1 MTDRAGRKAV
11 PAAFLAAMLLA
22 TAPAGA
28 QTLRIGLQEDPDMLD
43 PTLARTFVG
52 RIVFASLC
60 DKLVD
65 IDPSLGFV
73 PMLATSWSFSD
84 DGRALSFKLRDNVL
98 FHDGTRLDG
107 QAVKASIE
115 RHLTMKGSNR
125 ASEIRPI
132 DRVEVASPGE
142 VVLHLKGPF
151 SPLLAQLSDR
161 AGMIMS
167 TKAMQEADAPG
178 AKPFAAA
185 PVCAGPFK
193 LTERV
198 AQDRIVL
205 DRFDGYWNKQAINVA
220 RVVFRP
226 IPDQTVRLANLRS
239 GDLDIIERAA
249 PSDMAAIKGD
259 PGLVLSTIT
268 SLGYQG
274 LTFNIG
280 NGPKAQVPI
289 GQIAKLRE
297 ALELAIDRDVINQVA
312 LEGAH
317 VVGIQPVAP
326 GNPYHLAALK
336 APARDVPKA
345 KALMK
350 EAGHPK
356 VAFELMIA
364 NNPEQQRIGEIIQ
377 AMAGEAGF
385 EIRLNAME
393 FAAALDR
400 QTKGDFEVFAV
411 GWSGRTDP
419 DGNVHSHTETNGGL
433 NDGKYSNAK
442 VDDFLNKARAA
453 SDVAERKKLY
463 DEAFQIIV
471 AQDRPRIYIY
481 HPNWIYG
488 ARKGVTGFVPYPDGL
503 IRPFGI
509 KVAG

>member
-1 MTDRAGRKAV
+1 MTRAR
-11 PAAFLAAMLLA
+11 LAAALLA
-22 TAPAGA
+22 TTLLAAAPAGA

-65 IDPSLGFV
+65 IDPNLNFV
-73 PMLATSWSFSD
+73 PMLATSWTYAD
-84 DGRALSFKLRDNVL
+84 DGKALSFKLRDGVT
-98 FHDGTRLDG
+98 FHDGTKLDG
-107 QAVKASIE
+107 QAFKASIE
-115 RHLTMKGSNR
+115 RHQTMKGSNR
-125 ASEIRPI
+125 ASEIRPV
-132 DRVEVASPGE
+132 DRVEVVGPSE
-142 VVLHLKGPF
+142 VVLHLKAPF

-167 TKAMQEADAPG
+167 PKAIAEADAPG
-178 AKPFAAA
+178 GRPFAQA
-185 PVCAGPFK
+185 PVCAGPFRFA
-193 LTERV
+193 ERV

-205 DRFDGYWNKQAINVA
+205 DRYDGYWNKSAVRLD

-259 PGLVLSTIT
+259 PTLVLSTIT

-274 LTFNIG
+274 ITFNLA
-280 NGPKAQVPI
+280 NGPRSQTPI

-297 ALELAIDRDVINQVA
+297 AFELSIDRAIINEVA

-317 VVGIQPVAP
+317 VIGNQPVAP
-326 GNPYHLAALK
+326 SNPYYAASV
-336 APARDVPKA
+336 PIPGRDVVKA
-345 KALMK
+345 KALMQ

-356 VAFELMIA
+356 VSFEMMIA

-377 AMAGEAGF
+377 AMAAEAGF
-385 EIRLNAME
+385 EVKLNAME

-419 DGNVHSHTETNGGL
+419 DGNIHTFTESKGSQ
-433 NDGKYSNAK
+433 NDGRYSNAQ
-442 VDDFLNKARAA
+442 VDAALNRAREVAA
-453 SDVAERKKLY
+453 VEERRKLY
-463 DEAFQIIV
+463 EQAARLYV
-471 AQDRPRIYIY
+471 GQDRPRVYIY

-488 ARKGVTGFVPYPDGL
+488 ARKVVTGFVPYPDGL

-509 KVAG
+509 KVGG